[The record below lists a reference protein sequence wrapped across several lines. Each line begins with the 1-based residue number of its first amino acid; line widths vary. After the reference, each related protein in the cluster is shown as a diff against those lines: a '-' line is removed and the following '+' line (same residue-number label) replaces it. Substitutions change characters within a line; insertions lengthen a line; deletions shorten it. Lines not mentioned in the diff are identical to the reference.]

1 MTALQP
7 AAPCL
12 ERHEWAMNLRLAS
25 GVGRESAGGSCNT
38 QGLFRGA
45 GLSQAARLQKRLQD
59 QHGRHAVDGLGALLD
74 AEFGLTQQ
82 AVGLRRGK
90 SLIPQVNGK
99 LKALTQFLG
108 KFSHF
113 LRLRPVFAAHAQRVA
128 QNDLADLVFTNRALQ
143 TAEVGPLVFPFQ
155 GLQSLGSDAQQIR
168 NRQPHAAAA
177 VVDGQNASRFHPAII
192 RRKASYLCRMATN
205 RIIPPAEE
213 QLRPQEVPDAQK
225 DAAQLRRQ
233 EQRQLGRSLH
243 AGAVAQV
250 MIALA
255 IALMICYFGKLVLV
269 TLLVSI
275 LITFM
280 LEPIVA
286 LLERIRI
293 PRALGALVAVLLL
306 MAALYGISYFFY
318 NRAMSFA
325 HELPRYSHKIQGM
338 LSHITKQTSELEK
351 TTQQVLPKSE
361 NQGQKPLP
369 VRVENGA
376 SSGLITENIGT
387 VTETVLTL
395 CFIPFLVYFMLSW
408 REHARTKSV
417 QLFRPEFRSTA
428 YVTMGQISLMMKSFI
443 AGNFIIGLF
452 ISIGSVV
459 VFGLLG
465 LPYFYFLG
473 FISGFLSLMPYL
485 GVLLALIPPL
495 TAGIGNLSSTGMI
508 IVGGTVLGLHL
519 VAMNVLYP
527 KVLGKRLQLN
537 PMVVT
542 IALLIWGFIWGAMG
556 LVLAVPIMGA
566 VKIICDHVSSLRPVG
581 QWLGD

>member
-1 MTALQP
+1 
-7 AAPCL
+7 
-12 ERHEWAMNLRLAS
+12 
-25 GVGRESAGGSCNT
+25 
-38 QGLFRGA
+38 
-45 GLSQAARLQKRLQD
+45 
-59 QHGRHAVDGLGALLD
+59 
-74 AEFGLTQQ
+74 
-82 AVGLRRGK
+82 
-90 SLIPQVNGK
+90 
-99 LKALTQFLG
+99 
-108 KFSHF
+108 
-113 LRLRPVFAAHAQRVA
+113 
-128 QNDLADLVFTNRALQ
+128 
-143 TAEVGPLVFPFQ
+143 
-155 GLQSLGSDAQQIR
+155 
-168 NRQPHAAAA
+168 
-177 VVDGQNASRFHPAII
+177 
-192 RRKASYLCRMATN
+192 MATN

-213 QLRPQEVPDAQK
+213 QLRPQEVPEAQK
-225 DAAQLRRQ
+225 DAEQLRQQ
-233 EQRQLGRSLH
+233 EERELGRSLR

-250 MIALA
+250 MVALV
-255 IALMICYFGKLVLV
+255 IGLMICYFGKLVLV

-293 PRALGALVAVLLL
+293 PRSLGALLAVLLL
-306 MAALYGISYFFY
+306 MAAVYGMSYFFY
-318 NRAMSFA
+318 SRAMSFA
-325 HELPRYSHKIQGM
+325 HELPKYSHKIQGM
-338 LSHITKQTSELEK
+338 LSHITKQTSELQK
-351 TTQQVLPKSE
+351 TTEQVLPKGE
-361 NQGQKPLP
+361 AQGQKPMP

-376 SSGLITENIGT
+376 SSGLITQNIGT

-443 AGNFIIGLF
+443 AGNFVIGLF

-485 GVLLALIPPL
+485 GVLLALIPPI
-495 TAGIGNLSSTGMI
+495 TAGIGTLSSTGMI
-508 IVGGTVLGLHL
+508 IIAATVLALHIF
-519 VAMNVLYP
+519 AMNVLYP

-542 IALLIWGFIWGAMG
+542 ISLLIWGFIWGAMG
-556 LVLAVPIMGA
+556 LILAVPIMGA
-566 VKIICDHVSSLRPVG
+566 FKIVCDHVNSLRPIG